1 MINLFETFND
11 VSQKLQHSLYLAD
24 YRHPTIVMDDNGFL
38 PDDVISPYKFFANYK
53 QFKDDTPTFFNE
65 VNIPPLWEIAG
76 NQNIAEIIDNGKVRG
91 RIFYREHFKNRIVNF
106 VEWFDEKDRLR
117 SVDHYTKEGVKFAQ
131 TVYDLEKTPI
141 LKTYVNREGKEV
153 IYENF
158 VTKDIVL
165 DWKGQ
170 SHFFASKHD
179 FIIFFLNQLDID
191 ISKII
196 INSLATPFFVL
207 YYSDFVKQAVLFWQE
222 NSESHVPGNMKLL
235 LDKKHC
241 QTSVIIPDK
250 QEYER
255 IISHIEANYI
265 DSIQSAGYLYN
276 YQRNNKYTKRILN
289 LTNSDDIP
297 YIEELIKL
305 HPEFEFHI
313 GAITEMSSK
322 LLNLER
328 YSNVV
333 LYPTVT
339 PKTVDRLFK
348 KCDIYLD
355 VNHGGEIL
363 NALERAMLNNQ
374 LILGYKE
381 TIHRPSFVADD
392 NIISMQHYHD
402 LSNILNI
409 IVKNKEQ
416 FKERLKQQ
424 KLHNNQID
432 KRQFKKTL
440 KQILGSI

>member
-235 LDKKHC
+235 LDKEHC

-322 LLNLER
+322 LLNLEQ